1 MASEH
6 LPVTVILPT
15 LNEQAF
21 ILECLDSLQ
30 RQDYPAIVE
39 ILVVDGGSTDG
50 TQAIV
55 RAVSGPIR
63 LIDNPEMTVAA
74 AMNLGI
80 ANCGTGVF
88 VRVDCH
94 SLYAD
99 DYVSR
104 SVETFLTTGATVVG
118 GPMRPEG
125 TTAFGNA
132 VAAVTTSRFGI
143 GNGKFHY
150 GTELE
155 EVDTVYLG
163 IFDKQAVIEVGGYD
177 QETFH
182 VAGEDQEL
190 NFRLRR
196 AGGRI
201 VLDPQIRSIYFPR
214 DHPRA
219 LARQYRNYGLCKA
232 STLKK
237 HRTLPYWRPLV
248 PAGMVAGSISWSL
261 MFAARR
267 RPSIALVPYLLYG
280 VGATVV
286 ATGLSRRSK
295 PASFT
300 NCLMALAICQ
310 WSYGIGF
317 LEGMIRIVT
326 KKPFDSRPREGRR

>member
-1 MASEH
+1 MNDV
-6 LPVTVILPT
+6 LPVTIILPT
-15 LNEQAF
+15 LNERDF
-21 ILECLDSLQ
+21 IRGCLESLL
-30 RQDYPAIVE
+30 RQTHQNIVE
-39 ILVVDGGSTDG
+39 ILVIDGGSTDG
-50 TQAIV
+50 TQDLARRV
-55 RAVSGPIR
+55 DGPIR
-63 LIDNPEMTVAA
+63 VIHNPKMTAAA

-80 ANCGTGVF
+80 ANCSTEVF

-94 SLYAD
+94 SLYVD

-104 SVETFLTTGATVVG
+104 SVQTFLATGATVVG
-118 GPMRPEG
+118 GPMRAQG
-125 TTAFGNA
+125 TNPFGEA
-132 VAAVTTSRFGI
+132 VATVTSSPFGI

-150 GTELE
+150 ANELTEVE
-155 EVDTVYLG
+155 TVYLG
-163 IFDKQAVIEVGGYD
+163 IFDKRAVLGVGGYD
-177 QETFH
+177 EDALQW
-182 VAGEDQEL
+182 AAEDQEL

-196 AGGRI
+196 AGGR
-201 VLDPQIRSIYFPR
+201 VLLDPAIRSVYFPR
-214 DHPRA
+214 DNPRA

-326 KKPFDSRPREGRR
+326 KQPFDSRPREGRR

>member
-1 MASEH
+1 MNDV
-6 LPVTVILPT
+6 LPVTIILPT
-15 LNEQAF
+15 LNERAF
-21 ILECLDSLQ
+21 IRDCLDTLL
-30 RQDYPAIVE
+30 RQDYSGIVE

-50 TQAIV
+50 TQDIIATV
-55 RAVSGPIR
+55 EGPIR
-63 LIDNPEMTVAA
+63 LIDNPKMTAAA

-80 ANCGTGVF
+80 KNCSTGVF

-94 SLYAD
+94 TLYAP
-99 DYVSR
+99 DYVSK
-104 SVETFLTTGATVVG
+104 SVESFTSSGATVVG

-125 TTAFGNA
+125 ANPFGRA
-132 VAAVTTSRFGI
+132 VAAVTTSPFGI

-150 GTELE
+150 GTQLE
-155 EVDTVYLG
+155 EVETVYLG
-163 IFDKQAVIEVGGYD
+163 IFDKQAVIDVGGYD
-177 QETFH
+177 EQELQW
-182 VAGEDQEL
+182 AAEDQEL
-190 NFRLRR
+190 NFRIRR

-201 VLDPQIRSIYFPR
+201 LLDPAIRSVYFPR
-214 DHPRA
+214 DNPRS

-248 PAGMVAGSISWSL
+248 PTGMVAGSISWSL
-261 MFAARR
+261 MLAARR

-326 KKPFDSRPREGRR
+326 KQPFDSRPREGRR